1 MPQGKERASLVSM
14 KDIARRCGVSVA
26 TVSKALNDQPDIGK
40 ETREQIHKVAAEM
53 GYVTNSAA
61 RALKANRTFNVGILF
76 VDEQNSGLTH
86 EYFSSMLESLKVE
99 VESRGYDVTF
109 INRSV
114 GGQTSYLQHC
124 QYRGVD
130 GVVIACVDFSDPQ
143 VLELVNSSLPVV
155 TIDHVFN
162 NRMSVVSDNVQGMEA
177 LVRYAYINGHR
188 KLAYIHGERTAVT
201 ENRLTGFYRACEA
214 LGINIDDTLVRESR
228 YHDAKVCEKV
238 TRQLLSGPDLPTCI
252 FFPDDY
258 SYVGGLNAIREKG
271 LRIPQD
277 ISVMGYDGVQLADI
291 LSPRLTTYCQDTR
304 AMGKAAARGVI
315 DLIERPRTTLTDRI
329 VVPGHIRIRDSVAKL
344 K

>member
-1 MPQGKERASLVSM
+1 MVSM
-14 KDIARRCGVSVA
+14 KDIAQRCGVSVA
-26 TVSKALNDQPDIGK
+26 TVSKALNDQPDIGA
-40 ETREQIHKVAAEM
+40 ETREKIHKVAAEM

-61 RALKANRTFNVGILF
+61 RALKANRTFNIGILF
-76 VDEQNSGLTH
+76 VDEQNSGLAH

-109 INRSV
+109 INRNV
-114 GGQTSYLQHC
+114 GQSRSYLQHC

-143 VLELVNSSLPVV
+143 VLELVNSNLPVV

-177 LVRYAYINGHR
+177 LVRFAYINGHR

-214 LGINIDDTLVRESR
+214 LGIRIDDTLVRGSR
-228 YHDAKVCEKV
+228 YHDAETCEKV
-238 TRQLLSGPDLPTCI
+238 TRELLSGPDRPTCI

-291 LSPRLTTYCQDTR
+291 VSPRLTTYCQDTR
-304 AMGKAAARGVI
+304 AMGKAAARGII

-329 VVPGHIRIRDSVAKL
+329 VVPGRVRIRDSVARL